1 MISAFTLS
9 FIPMFK
15 AIIQIF
21 IVMGIGGFLL
31 RKKILPDSIFD
42 ALSKVL
48 VFVFLPCLS
57 FSKIVKG
64 LDTQAYPLWWVLP
77 VSSIVITFFSL
88 AVSYLFFF
96 KNRNDKRDLMA
107 LSSFQNCTFF
117 VLPIGKIVFPEQ
129 FDQFALFV
137 FLFALAAN
145 PLLWSVAKVLISD
158 KADLSIKKLL
168 TPPVIA
174 SLSALTIVL
183 FGVQKYIPDVILE
196 PLDLLGSATVPVA
209 TFILGA
215 TLSHASISDLPKF
228 LDTAKYLLI
237 KFCLIP
243 IATILC
249 LVYFNIKDTMPLLCQ
264 FLIIQSAA
272 APAAALTIQVRH
284 YGGDV
289 KRTGSAMLVGY
300 ILCLFVLPLWLA
312 IWAII

>member
-1 MISAFTLS
+1 MISTFSLS

-21 IVMGIGGFLL
+21 IVMGIGGVLL

-42 ALSKVL
+42 ALSKALVL
-48 VFVFLPCLS
+48 VFLPCLS
-57 FSKIVKG
+57 FTKIVKG
-64 LDTQAYPLWWVLP
+64 LDTEAYPLWWILP
-77 VSSIVITFFSL
+77 AASIIITFFSL
-88 AVSYLFFF
+88 TVSYLFFF
-96 KNRNDKRDLMA
+96 KNRKDKRDLMA

-117 VLPIGKIVFPEQ
+117 VLPIGKMVFPEQ

-137 FLFALAAN
+137 FLFALSAN
-145 PLLWSVAKVLISD
+145 PLLWSVAKVLISS
-158 KADLSIKKLL
+158 KADISIKKLF
-168 TPPVIA
+168 TPPVVA
-174 SLSALTIVL
+174 SLSALAVVL
-183 FGVQKYIPDVILE
+183 LGVQHYIPDVILE

-215 TLSHASISDLPKF
+215 TLSHATIGELPK
-228 LDTAKYLLI
+228 LIDTLKYLSI
-237 KFCLIP
+237 KFCIIP

-249 LVYFNIKDTMPLLCQ
+249 LIYFNIKDTMPLLCQ

-284 YGGDV
+284 YGGNV
-289 KRTGSAMLVGY
+289 KRTGSAMLIGY
-300 ILCLFVLPLWLA
+300 ILCLFILPLWLA